1 MVKHTKRTARRTANR
16 RRARR
21 TTKRG
26 GDASSSPKTPLTPRT
41 PLTPGKTQNLINDCK
56 VHYENLAD
64 ALKKNDTN
72 IIIETVMELC
82 EFLIKN
88 PLPFLKNYKFMMT
101 FYEKILEIESR
112 ITADDKNI
120 NKDKLAAYRTILEK
134 LKIKVNRYSYHY
146 NTKEIFQI

>member
-1 MVKHTKRTARRTANR
+1 MVKHTKRTAKQKRTK
-16 RRARR
+16 
-21 TTKRG
+21 KRG
-26 GDASSSPKTPLTPRT
+26 GDASSRPRTTLTPRT
-41 PLTPGKTQNLINDCK
+41 PLTPRKTQNLINDCK

-64 ALKKNDTN
+64 ALKKNDTT

-134 LKIKVNRYSYHY
+134 LKIKVNRYSDHY
-146 NTKEIFQI
+146 NAKEIFQL